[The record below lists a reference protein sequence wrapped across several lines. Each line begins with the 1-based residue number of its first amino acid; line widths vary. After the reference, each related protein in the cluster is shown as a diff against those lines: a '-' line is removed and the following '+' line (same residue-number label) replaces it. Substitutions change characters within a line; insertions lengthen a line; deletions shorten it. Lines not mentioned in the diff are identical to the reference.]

1 MKRRINYESK
11 TVLPDEVLQM
21 FRKTENLIW
30 ETREEADKSILY
42 LQKLKFDLTS
52 WFSEH
57 ETILEETP

>member
-1 MKRRINYESK
+1 MKLRINYESRM
-11 TVLPDEVLQM
+11 VLPDEVLQM

-42 LQKLKFDLTS
+42 LHKLKFDLTS

-57 ETILEETP
+57 ETILEEV